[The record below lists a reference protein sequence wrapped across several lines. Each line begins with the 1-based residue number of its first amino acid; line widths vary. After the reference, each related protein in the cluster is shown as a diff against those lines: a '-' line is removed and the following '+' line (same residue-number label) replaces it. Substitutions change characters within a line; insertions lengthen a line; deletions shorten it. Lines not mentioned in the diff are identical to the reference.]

1 LHEQEASTA
10 AFLRLKALN
19 SNTYSE
25 QDIENLDHL
34 DFGAGFSPYL
44 RGPYTTMY
52 VRRPGP
58 FVNMLDFQQPKKVML
73 FIDVIL
79 LAGLSIAF
87 DLPTHRGYDSRTR
100 SG

>member
-1 LHEQEASTA
+1 MIRNDLQHIQLDSQKSKQEPALHEQEASTA
-10 AFLRLKALN
+10 AFFTAEGIELKP
-19 SNTYSE
+19 TYSE

-73 FIDVIL
+73 
-79 LAGLSIAF
+79 LS
-87 DLPTHRGYDSRTR
+87 T
-100 SG
+100 